1 MINRPLKDYQRFYF
15 WVLDDIN
22 TRRNNALECKNICV
36 DLTDKIEHLEFYNE
50 KISREEILKEL
61 KELFRL
67 LRPNLEKFDKSKYPR
82 YDAVLLGKR
91 NMLK

>member
-1 MINRPLKDYQRFYF
+1 MTLKDYQRFYF
-15 WVLDDIN
+15 EVVDDIK
-22 TRRNNALECKNICV
+22 TRRNDALKCKNICA
-36 DLTDKIEHLEFYNE
+36 DLIDKVEHSEFFNV
-50 KISREEILKEL
+50 KISREEILKEM

-82 YDAVLLGKR
+82 YDAALLGKR